1 LKIVLRDISFSAL
14 EENKDDES
22 ISLLSNKY
30 LITERLVQCLDKDTN
45 RINLAKFLENS
56 NKSNAIYTKDIDD
69 IILPESYSIK
79 SLIEFFNE
87 CTLKVQLLPSFIR
100 YSIINENQEQL
111 KKVSHILSELSNIYL
126 TINNKNS
133 SIISS
138 TTKEYKK
145 HFEEMI
151 YKLKESG
158 LNLSEIKELKDLK
171 VKDYD
176 IKDLILLPEL
186 NNFIVNENN
195 MEQESLINNFNYVKE
210 NDKNIIKNL
219 PSEIDNNI
227 IEEKKADNSISNHDN
242 NIGKAKGIRIKCL
255 YILIKIL
262 KKEILISKKRLI
274 LLLKN

>member
-1 LKIVLRDISFSAL
+1 M
-14 EENKDDES
+14 
-22 ISLLSNKY
+22 
-30 LITERLVQCLDKDTN
+30 
-45 RINLAKFLENS
+45 
-56 NKSNAIYTKDIDD
+56 
-69 IILPESYSIK
+69 
-79 SLIEFFNE
+79 
-87 CTLKVQLLPSFIR
+87 PSFIR

-111 KKVSHILSELSNIYL
+111 KKISHILNELYNIYL

-133 SIISS
+133 SIISL

-195 MEQESLINNFNYVKE
+195 MEQESLIDNFNYVKE
-210 NDKNIIKNL
+210 NNKRIIKNL
-219 PSEIDNNI
+219 SSEIDNNNNNYFCLIKNKEGDNNDKIEKSIFNFENLNQIFLNEYLSNLKGI
-227 IEEKKADNSISNHDN
+227 ISDNSYIEKNR
-242 NIGKAKGIRIKCL
+242 K
-255 YILIKIL
+255 ILIFK
-262 KKEILISKKRLI
+262 
-274 LLLKN
+274 

>member
-1 LKIVLRDISFSAL
+1 M
-14 EENKDDES
+14 
-22 ISLLSNKY
+22 
-30 LITERLVQCLDKDTN
+30 
-45 RINLAKFLENS
+45 
-56 NKSNAIYTKDIDD
+56 
-69 IILPESYSIK
+69 
-79 SLIEFFNE
+79 
-87 CTLKVQLLPSFIR
+87 PSFIR

-111 KKVSHILSELSNIYL
+111 KKISHILNELYNIYL

-176 IKDLILLPEL
+176 IKDLILLSEL

-195 MEQESLINNFNYVKE
+195 MEQESLIDNFNYVKE
-210 NDKNIIKNL
+210 NNKRIIKNL
-219 PSEIDNNI
+219 SSEIDNNNNI
-227 IEEKKADNSISNHDN
+227 VEEKK
-242 NIGKAKGIRIKCL
+242 
-255 YILIKIL
+255 LIIQSQ
-262 KKEILISKKRLI
+262 IMII
-274 LLLKN
+274 I